1 MVADEERHVFVF
13 VFVFV
18 NDKRDIKRDIKTKT
32 NEMSSI
38 GFLTLWSRTLY
49 KGFKKVNQTC
59 LLKHLFR
66 L

>member
-38 GFLTLWSRTLY
+38 GFLTLWSTNLY
-49 KGFKKVNQTC
+49 RGFK
-59 LLKHLFR
+59 
-66 L
+66 